1 MTTMNEFYRERGNA
15 FYDRYYVQLEGATIH
30 SYVGMNEEFP
40 TFDVKLKNG
49 QIVRLEVSRDPEGNG
64 GGFLFGLLQP
74 DMSDWDKRQALLN
87 QMLEEEANA

>member
-1 MTTMNEFYRERGNA
+1 MAMREFYEERSNA
-15 FYDRYYVQLEGATIH
+15 FYDRYYSQLDGATIH

-64 GGFLFGLLQP
+64 GGFIFGLNQP
-74 DMSDWDKRQALLN
+74 DMSDWIAK
-87 QMLEEEANA
+87 EAAINA

>member
-1 MTTMNEFYRERGNA
+1 MAMREFYQERANA
-15 FYDRYYVQLEGATIH
+15 FYDRYYSQLDGATIH

-64 GGFLFGLLQP
+64 GGFIFGLNQP
-74 DMSDWDKRQALLN
+74 DMSDWIAK
-87 QMLEEEANA
+87 EAAINA